1 MIDRSKAAKKQESK
15 TFWKFLIRATQFPK
29 RRAVIF
35 LRNLK
40 LSHFDPSRK
49 SISPPKMAEWAQER
63 EIVLTVAQSRKMSGG
78 EGGGMRRCFSFP
90 SPPTSIPVPTLLF
103 FCAEEEAAAAAEE
116 KDLVA

>member
-15 TFWKFLIRATQFPK
+15 TFWKFLIRATQFPL
-29 RRAVIF
+29 RAFIF

-40 LSHFDPSRK
+40 PSHFDPSRK
-49 SISPPKMAEWAQER
+49 SISLPKMAEWAQER

-78 EGGGMRRCFSFP
+78 GGGMRRCFSFP
-90 SPPTSIPVPTLLF
+90 PPPISIPVPTLLL
-103 FCAEEEAAAAAEE
+103 FCVEAAAAAAEE